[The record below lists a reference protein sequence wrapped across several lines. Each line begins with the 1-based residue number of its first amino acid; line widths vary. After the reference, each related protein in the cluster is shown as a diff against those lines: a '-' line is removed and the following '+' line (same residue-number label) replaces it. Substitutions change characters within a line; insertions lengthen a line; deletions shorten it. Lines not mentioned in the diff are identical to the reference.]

1 MIYTRETDETM
12 KFLLRLNK
20 NLRLVRKFI
29 RNVRYK
35 IEERKKNEIIPKE
48 IQNTVRKKIIYLLT
62 YFKIEEEAIKNH
74 FRKGVHKSR
83 TLVNIPEQIMTPN
96 SQIDSNINSRAG
108 YLEKLKLG

>member
-62 YFKIEEEAIKNH
+62 LRLKKRQLKIISGKECT
-74 FRKGVHKSR
+74 S
-83 TLVNIPEQIMTPN
+83 
-96 SQIDSNINSRAG
+96 
-108 YLEKLKLG
+108 LGP